1 MAVEIAALLGAARV
15 AAGLVQDVH
24 GLVGNIRSGM
34 LAKNDEAK
42 RQLDEKLTALQQ
54 SLRDAARLAEF
65 GEEYAGV
72 QQDVVELLWDSE
84 RARGSLR
91 ENQEAVRDSAHARYA
106 AAWETVSQLFESVE
120 RRQEP
125 LFRALD
131 DRIAWL
137 DERDRAQIQQRLTD
151 AALAAQ
157 GAAQAVRSK
166 ASDDADMH
174 LRRIVDELRRV
185 QSSLNDTL
193 RKGIFGSLEELAR

>member
-1 MAVEIAALLGAARV
+1 MAVEIVALLGAAKA
-15 AAGLVQDVH
+15 AAGFVKDARDIVERISASRFA
-24 GLVGNIRSGM
+24 NNSD
-34 LAKNDEAK
+34 AKRELEAK
-42 RQLDEKLTALQQ
+42 IAQIEQ

-72 QQDVVELLWDSE
+72 QQDVVELLWDCE

-91 ENQEAVRDSAHARYA
+91 ENQQAVSDSSHPQYSG
-106 AAWETVSQLFESVE
+106 AWETIRQLFESVE

-137 DERDRAQIQQRLTD
+137 DARDKAQIQQRLTD

-166 ASDDADMH
+166 ASDDADTH
-174 LRRIVDELRRV
+174 LRRVVEELRRV
-185 QSSLNDTL
+185 QSSLSDTL

>member
-1 MAVEIAALLGAARV
+1 MAVELAAVLGAARV
-15 AAGLVQDVH
+15 AAGLVKEAH
-24 GLVGNIRSGM
+24 GLVGDIRSGM
-34 LAKNDEAK
+34 LAKNDDAK
-42 RQLDEKLTALQQ
+42 RKLEEALTGLQQ
-54 SLRDAARLAEF
+54 SLRDAGRLAEF

-72 QQDVVELLWDSE
+72 QQDVVELLWDCE
-84 RARGSLR
+84 RVRASLR
-91 ENQEAVRDSAHARYA
+91 ENREAVSDSGNPRYSG
-106 AAWETVSQLFESVE
+106 AWEIVAQLFDSVE

-137 DERDRAQIQQRLTD
+137 NDRDRGQIQQRLND
-151 AALAAQ
+151 AAMAAQ

-166 ASDDADMH
+166 ASDDADLH
-174 LRRIVDELRRV
+174 LRRIVEELRRV

>member
-1 MAVEIAALLGAARV
+1 MAVEIAAVLGAARV
-15 AAGLVQDVH
+15 AAGLVKEAH
-24 GLVGNIRSGM
+24 GLVGDIRSGM
-34 LAKNDEAK
+34 LAKNDDAK
-42 RQLDEKLTALQQ
+42 RKLEEALTGLQQ
-54 SLRDAARLAEF
+54 SLRDAGRLAEF

-72 QQDVVELLWDSE
+72 QQDVVELLWDCE
-84 RARGSLR
+84 RVRASLR
-91 ENQEAVRDSAHARYA
+91 ENREAVSDSGNPRYSG
-106 AAWETVSQLFESVE
+106 AWEIVAQLFDSVE

-137 DERDRAQIQQRLTD
+137 NDRDRGQIQQRLND
-151 AALAAQ
+151 AAMAAQ

-166 ASDDADMH
+166 ASDDADLH
-174 LRRIVDELRRV
+174 LRRIVEELRRV